1 MMGVKTRKLVMASKS
16 NLNGNNTYMHS
27 EVFNTAEK

>member
-1 MMGVKTRKLVMASKS
+1 MMGVKIRKLVTASRS
-16 NLNGNNTYMHS
+16 NLNGNNTYMHG